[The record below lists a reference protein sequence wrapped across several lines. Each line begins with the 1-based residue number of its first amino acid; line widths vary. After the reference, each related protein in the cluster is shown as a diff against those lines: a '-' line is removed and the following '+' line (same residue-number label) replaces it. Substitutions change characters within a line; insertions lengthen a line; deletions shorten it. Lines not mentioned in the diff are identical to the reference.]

1 MKVKKDNLLRA
12 LSLLQRQAMPVVVA
26 AVVLGIAAAM
36 VWLWGWGPD
45 WRWRDQQPL
54 AELPLRI
61 AATVL
66 LVVMPLVVW
75 SVQVHRRNRSILRE
89 QRRQQREVEDPC
101 LVYEQAQQR
110 SLDSSLARLLDSQ
123 SGRRHRYEVPWY
135 LILGEENAGK
145 SSFVSRSDQR
155 FALTRTERS
164 ATQRISIDPD
174 LAFGI
179 DWWIGDDAVLIDPP
193 GEFIS
198 QPERPVPV
206 TEPVGPPPANDP
218 PSDAETTA
226 VAQEPAPRAEP
237 LEPVGLPAGIE
248 RRLWRHMIGWLAHNR
263 SRRPLN
269 GVVLLVDMVKL
280 FGQSA
285 KQRRDLAFVLRARLT
300 ELGGELGTRLPL
312 YVVMSKF
319 DLLEGFEELFAKLPA
334 RDREQVQGFTFT
346 LESVND
352 FDAWLEELAAAY
364 LSFIERL
371 GSQLMSAAVNVPHI
385 SRKNTYSLLK
395 ELSGAQRMLLSF
407 LGDVLGSDRYSTPA
421 LVRGLYFSSVY
432 QRGEVRNLLADASA
446 RAFAFTP
453 PALSTK
459 PQGTSVVYFAQQL
472 LQRVVYPEAG
482 LAGDNQKV
490 AQHKARL
497 LKGGAVAAGV
507 CGLVMV
513 SGWLYFYSVNRDKAQ
528 HVLEKSHAF
537 TNTSTDAKGDSTG
550 RSLLLPLN
558 EIRDAVSLYGDYR
571 SGWTVFTD
579 MGLYQ
584 GKAIGPQVDQAYLN
598 ALARRFLPAIAS
610 GLAATIKQAV
620 PGSDAQLSALRIYR
634 MIEDRGNRRPELVEQ
649 WMAREW
655 QKAYPGQGQLQAALM
670 RHLTYALTYAD
681 VELPDYRQVVAEA
694 QQQLRKLPLAQ
705 RVYISLRQQAQE
717 QLHGELDLR
726 NEIGPAFDIVYVP
739 LAERDHQAAVDA
751 NLALAPL
758 LTASGFRDYF
768 DQHSQNVAD
777 LALIDQWVLGERRSL
792 DYSDVDR
799 QALTERLRA
808 LYSADYIDSWRRVLN
823 QFSVTEFTDLTHAL
837 SVLEQ
842 VTGPAAPM
850 RRLLETVRSNTLIY
864 PQVADSEKQSA
875 ADQQGRVQAM
885 GIYRSFAGLSG
896 MLDVQ
901 GDKPSFYDETLQAIS
916 AVYDYAKAVQDNP
929 NRGKAAL
936 AVALSRFSEKEP
948 DPIRNL
954 QRISSGLPEP
964 LNRHVRQLAE
974 QTSQVLMIMA
984 LRELEQRWDAE
995 VYRVYQ
1001 ERLAS
1006 RYPIDTAGPDVSLK
1020 DFEAFFG
1027 PQGQLKRFQ
1036 DQYLTVFL
1044 KDNLDAL
1051 YSSANDG
1058 YLVSPQ
1064 VMSQLKQAEA
1074 IRNAFFDNRG
1084 ELNVSFGL
1092 EPVAVSNGL
1101 RGSVF
1106 GLDGQLHA
1114 FADRGKEPIGMTW
1127 PGPAGES
1134 GHSRVT
1140 LVQAAG
1146 TTVSQGYHGPWSFYR
1161 LLSRGG
1167 LNART
1172 PTSVD
1177 LSFRIAGDT
1186 ARYKFHAT
1194 GANNPF
1200 TRPLFSG
1207 FALPQKLLR
1216 EDAAGEVAER

>member
-1 MKVKKDNLLRA
+1 MKVKKDSLLRG
-12 LSLLQRQAMPVVVA
+12 LSLLQRQTMPVVIIVALLCVA
-26 AVVLGIAAAM
+26 AAVIG
-36 VWLWGWGPD
+36 LWWWGPQWQ
-45 WRWRDQQPL
+45 WRGQQPL
-54 AELPLRI
+54 AELPVRF
-61 AATVL
+61 AVTVL
-66 LVVMPLVVW
+66 IAVLPLLMW
-75 SVQVHRRNRSILRE
+75 SAWVYRHNRSIVRE
-89 QRRQQREVEDPC
+89 QQRQRREVDDPC
-101 LVYEQAQQR
+101 LVYLQAQQR
-110 SLDSSLARLLDSQ
+110 ALDGSLTRLRDSQ
-123 SGRRHRYEVPWY
+123 GGRGHRYDVPWY

-164 ATQRISIDPD
+164 STQPASADPD
-174 LAFGI
+174 LLFDI
-179 DWWIGDDAVLIDPP
+179 DWWVGDEAVLIDPP

-198 QPERPVPV
+198 QPERPLPKPEPVPPQPTLEEGQDEAPAEKAPV
-206 TEPVGPPPANDP
+206 TLKPAEPPA
-218 PSDAETTA
+218 
-226 VAQEPAPRAEP
+226 
-237 LEPVGLPAGIE
+237 LPAGIE
-248 RRLWRHMIGWLAHNR
+248 RRLWRHMIGWLAQNR

-269 GVVLLVDMVKL
+269 GVVLLVDMTKL
-280 FGQSA
+280 FAQTE
-285 KQRRDLAFVLRARLT
+285 KERRDLAFVLRARLT

-319 DLLEGFEELFAKLPA
+319 DLLEGFEELFTKLSA
-334 RDREQVQGFTFT
+334 REREEVQGFTFT
-346 LESVND
+346 LASVKA
-352 FDAWLEELAAAY
+352 FDTWLEELGKAY
-364 LSFIERL
+364 QRFIEQLEDRL
-371 GSQLMSAAVNVPHI
+371 VAATGAI
-385 SRKNTYSLLK
+385 SPAARKRAYSLLR
-395 ELSGAQRMLLSF
+395 ELSGAHKMLLSF
-407 LGDVLGSDRYSTPA
+407 LGDVLGCDRYTTPA

-446 RAFAFTP
+446 RAFAFNA

-482 LAGDNQKV
+482 LAGDNLRV
-490 AQHKARL
+490 IEHKARL
-497 LKGGAVAAGV
+497 LRGGAIAASV
-507 CGLVMV
+507 CGLAMV
-513 SGWLYFYSVNRDKAQ
+513 AGWLYFYSVNRDKAE
-528 HVLEKSHAF
+528 HVLEKSLAF
-537 TNTSTDAKGDSTG
+537 TDTNTAAKDDLTG
-550 RSLLLPLN
+550 RSLLAPLD

-571 SGWTVFTD
+571 SGWTVLAD

-584 GKAIGPQVDQAYLN
+584 GKAIGPQVDNAYLN
-598 ALARRFLPAIAS
+598 ALARRFLPAIA
-610 GLAATIKQAV
+610 GGVAATIKQAV
-620 PGSDAQLSALRIYR
+620 PGSDKQLAALRVYR
-634 MIEDRGNRRPELVEQ
+634 MIEDRANRRPELVEQ

-670 RHLTYALTYAD
+670 RHLQYGLAYAD
-681 VELPDYRQVVAEA
+681 VELPNDQRVVTEA

-726 NEIGPAFDIVYVP
+726 NEIGPAFDVVYVP
-739 LAERDHQAAVDA
+739 LTPRNHLAAVDSS
-751 NLALAPL
+751 LSLPPL

-777 LALIDQWVLGERRSL
+777 LALVDQWVLGERRTL
-792 DYSDVDR
+792 DYSEVDR

-864 PQVADSEKQSA
+864 PQPLDNEKAPQG
-875 ADQQGRVQAM
+875 DQQGRAQAM

-901 GDKPSFYDETLQAIS
+901 GDKPSYYDETLQAVS
-916 AVYDYAKAVQDNP
+916 AVYDYVKAVQDNP
-929 NRGKAAL
+929 NQGKAAL

-954 QRISSGLPEP
+954 QRVATGLPDP
-964 LNRHVRQLAE
+964 LNRHVRQLAD
-974 QTSQVLMIMA
+974 QTSQVLMVMA

-995 VYRVYQ
+995 VYGVYL

-1006 RYPIDTAGPDVSLK
+1006 RYPIDPAGPDVSLK

-1044 KDNLDAL
+1044 KDNLNTL
-1051 YSSANDG
+1051 YSSTHDG
-1058 YLVSPQ
+1058 YLIRPE
-1064 VMSQLKQAEA
+1064 VMEQLKQAEA

-1092 EPVAVSNGL
+1092 EPVAISSGL

-1106 GLDGQLHA
+1106 GVDGQLQA
-1114 FADRGKEPIGMTW
+1114 FADKGKDPIGMTW

-1134 GHSRVT
+1134 GHSRVS
-1140 LVQAAG
+1140 LVQAGG
-1146 TTVSQGYHGPWSFYR
+1146 TTVSLGYQGPWSFYR

-1194 GANNPF
+1194 DANNPF
-1200 TRPLFSG
+1200 TRQLFAG
-1207 FALPQKLLR
+1207 FALPQRLLR
-1216 EDAAGEVAER
+1216 EGVANEVAER